1 MANQNLLT
9 YGFNTSQ
16 IKQDYYSPSLVLSGT
31 TSPTESIY
39 CFLAQV
45 LPWTD
50 DNNPDVPIQTQKYIK
65 NVSNAMFVAKKITTN
80 KKNWIR

>member
-9 YGFNTSQ
+9 YGFNVSQ

-39 CFLAQV
+39 CFLSQII
-45 LPWTD
+45 PWVD
-50 DNNPDVPIQTQKYIK
+50 DNNPDAPIQTQKYIK
-65 NVSNAMFVAKKITTN
+65 SVFNSMFVAKKYQQI
-80 KKNWIR
+80 I